1 MKFAICNELFEGWA
15 QQEIFS
21 FVSGLG
27 YEGIEI
33 APFTLAQSV
42 EELSVGY
49 RAQLRRDA
57 EKCGVEIVGLHWLL
71 ASPPGLHISHP
82 DESVRERT
90 AAYLRELVG
99 CCADLGG
106 KVMVFGSPKQRNVL
120 PELSPEQARE
130 RAIKTFQE
138 VLPAAEEKGVT
149 LCLEPLTPAE
159 TDFVNTAAEAVEI
172 IEEIGH
178 PNLRLHLDAKAM
190 CLESR
195 PIPDILRDFAS
206 YMRHFHANDPNLR
219 GPGFG
224 DLDFAPIMAALKE
237 VGYDRYVSVEVF
249 DFSPD
254 PETIAS
260 KSIEY
265 LKRF

>member
-1 MKFAICNELFEGWA
+1 MFEGWA
-15 QQEIFS
+15 QREVFR

-27 YEGIEI
+27 YEGVEI
-33 APFTLAQSV
+33 APFTLAESV
-42 EELSVGY
+42 AELSADD
-49 RAQLRRDA
+49 RARLRRDA
-57 EKCGVEIVGLHWLL
+57 EKFGIEIVGLHWLL

-90 AAYLRELVG
+90 AAYLKDLVG
-99 CCADLGG
+99 CCANLGG
-106 KVMVFGSPKQRNVL
+106 NLMVFGSPKQRNVL
-120 PELSPEQARE
+120 PDLSPKQARE
-130 RAIKTFQE
+130 RAIKTFE
-138 VLPAAEEKGVT
+138 DVLPAAEAGDVT
-149 LCLEPLTPAE
+149 ICLEPLTSAE

-172 IEEIGH
+172 IDRIGH
-178 PNLRLHLDAKAM
+178 PNLRLHLDVKAM
-190 CLESR
+190 CSETQ
-195 PIPDILRDFAS
+195 PIPAIIREYAP

-224 DLDFAPIMAALKE
+224 DLDFAPIMAALKD
-237 VGYDRYVSVEVF
+237 VGYDQYVSVEVF

-265 LKRF
+265 LKGF